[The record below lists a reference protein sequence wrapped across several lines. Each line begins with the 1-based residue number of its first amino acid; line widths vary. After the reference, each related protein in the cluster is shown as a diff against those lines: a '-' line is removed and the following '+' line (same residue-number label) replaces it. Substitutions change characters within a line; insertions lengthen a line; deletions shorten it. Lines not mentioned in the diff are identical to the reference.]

1 MSTAEEIEVISQ
13 SELSESIL
21 EKLEGINDL
30 PTLPTVFLNLM
41 RLIRDPKT
49 SIKEIARVVESDPA
63 ISMKILRL
71 INSSFYGLPRTV
83 DSVQQA
89 IVMLG
94 NNTLKNVVISIS
106 IFKAMADKGKE
117 SGFDR
122 EAFWKHSIT
131 CGLIARYI
139 GNKLGFDR
147 EEEGFI
153 AGVIHDIGKV
163 VLDKY
168 FSEELAEILQHSR
181 EEKIAFYQAELE
193 VLGTSHSEIGAYL
206 AETWQLPG
214 KLVNVIAH
222 HHALSLESEHPQLVA
237 LIQLADMLATKYQNG
252 EGASAALPPLE
263 PEVWKILK
271 VDPTTLPE
279 WDEDL
284 KEEIERSHEL
294 QDLMLK
300 Q

>member
-1 MSTAEEIEVISQ
+1 MAEEIEVVTQ
-13 SELSESIL
+13 TELSESIID
-21 EKLEGINDL
+21 KLQGIEDL

-41 RLIRDPKT
+41 RLMRDPKT
-49 SIKEIARVVESDPA
+49 SIKDIARVVESDPA

-71 INSSFYGLPRTV
+71 INSAFYGLPRTV

-94 NNTLKNVVISIS
+94 NNTLKNVVISVS
-106 IFKAMADKGKE
+106 IFKAMEDKGKE

-139 GNKLGFDR
+139 SNRLNFGR

-168 FSEELAEILQHSR
+168 FSEELTEVLQYSR
-181 EEKIAFYQAELE
+181 EEKITFYQAELE

-206 AETWQLPG
+206 AENWQLPE

-222 HHALSLESEHPQLVA
+222 HHSLSLESEHPQLVA
-237 LIQLADMLATKYQNG
+237 LIQLADMLAAKYQVNSSDP
-252 EGASAALPPLE
+252 AVPP
-263 PEVWKILK
+263 PIDPGIWKILNTEQTK
-271 VDPTTLPE
+271 LDTWEEGLQ
-279 WDEDL
+279 
-284 KEEIERSHEL
+284 EEIGKSQEL